1 MNNNIEWWSSLNHG
15 GLLISPDKITAIF
28 AAELPPLPVWQAD
41 KLRRAL
47 TAFDGTNERLGALLD
62 FMLQDLSGLP
72 DDEWQK
78 AQGVDARWTL
88 RSFTG
93 ALVKP
98 RRVWQGP
105 QGAVL
110 PVFVPEDG
118 ASRQFAGRLGV
129 GRSRQL
135 LSRVVE
141 WLRQKQQ
148 PLALVT
154 NGRQWRL
161 VHAGQD
167 YEAWCEWD
175 IDLWFVEGLPGPQ
188 VTGVAAAAVP
198 RCAGGTR
205 DPRRKRLAR
214 RHPGLAQG
222 PGRPVG
228 RAWRAGP
235 PGGGRTHH
243 RVPRCHRAGP
253 ASGHRAGLCRPVR
266 GRLAHRDALHHHA
279 VRRSPKPAAGGQ
291 PDLPARLQPGRPAAE
306 PGPPGERQGQR
317 TPGPRPQRLA
327 AADGAVRPGLSRLFA
342 RGTAGAPV
350 QRRPVRAG

>member
-1 MNNNIEWWSSLNHG
+1 MSNPIEWWSSLNHG
-15 GLLISPDKITAIF
+15 GLLISPDKVTTAF
-28 AAELPPLPVWQAD
+28 AAELMPLPMWQAD

-47 TAFDGTNERLGALLD
+47 TAFDGTNERLSALLD
-62 FMLQDLSGLP
+62 FMLQDLSALP
-72 DDEWQK
+72 DGEWQK
-78 AQGVDARWTL
+78 AQGVDTRWSL

-105 QGAVL
+105 HSEVL

-188 VTGVAAAAVP
+188 VTAWRHPTMRWQRPRPRARAACWEPSWP
-198 RCAGGTR
+198 RA
-205 DPRRKRLAR
+205 KAR
-214 RHPGLAQG
+214 RTC
-222 PGRPVG
+222 R
-228 RAWRAGP
+228 RYW
-235 PGGGRTHH
+235 
-243 RVPRCHRAGP
+243 
-253 ASGHRAGLCRPVR
+253 ASAS
-266 GRLAHRDALHHHA
+266 
-279 VRRSPKPAAGGQ
+279 VRRLKS
-291 PDLPARLQPGRPAAE
+291 
-306 PGPPGERQGQR
+306 
-317 TPGPRPQRLA
+317 
-327 AADGAVRPGLSRLFA
+327 
-342 RGTAGAPV
+342 
-350 QRRPVRAG
+350 